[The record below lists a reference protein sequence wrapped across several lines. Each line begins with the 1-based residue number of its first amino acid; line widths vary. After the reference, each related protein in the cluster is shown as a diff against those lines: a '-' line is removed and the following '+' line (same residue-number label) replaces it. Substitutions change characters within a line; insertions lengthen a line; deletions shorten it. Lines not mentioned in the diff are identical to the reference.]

1 MHHPTDRI
9 THTTAFVTTVVEHW
23 LEREIQILKKEEG
36 ICTVVHELIN
46 SKLHDSSFQPFV
58 PSSESIISYDSDDS
72 MLSEDSE
79 REDTEDEED
88 DDGDRPKTL

>member
-1 MHHPTDRI
+1 MFHLDCTIRTLI
-9 THTTAFVTTVVEHW
+9 CIFI
-23 LEREIQILKKEEG
+23 LLKKRKKNEG

-79 REDTEDEED
+79 REDTEDEDED
-88 DDGDRPKTL
+88 EGDRPKTL